1 MAHICTILYLYEI
14 SHIFEEK
21 WKSSELYHIEYIH
34 MFSFIVK
41 YTTFAYHIGQ
51 VNQDKRKGNFHNPII
66 HRDFLLCEFMDI
78 FPMKL
83 GNQLIINLYHTE
95 KVCSNVDYYIYHS
108 CSGGGGDIASFNILV
123 LTWLV
128 SIVTQD
134 IPVKITKERFPHCI
148 HTV

>member
-1 MAHICTILYLYEI
+1 
-14 SHIFEEK
+14 
-21 WKSSELYHIEYIH
+21 
-34 MFSFIVK
+34 
-41 YTTFAYHIGQ
+41 
-51 VNQDKRKGNFHNPII
+51 
-66 HRDFLLCEFMDI
+66 MDI

-95 KVCSNVDYYIYHS
+95 KVCSNVDYYIYLN
-108 CSGGGGDIASFNILV
+108 CSGGGGIASFSILV

-134 IPVKITKERFPHCI
+134 IAVKITNEIFPLCI